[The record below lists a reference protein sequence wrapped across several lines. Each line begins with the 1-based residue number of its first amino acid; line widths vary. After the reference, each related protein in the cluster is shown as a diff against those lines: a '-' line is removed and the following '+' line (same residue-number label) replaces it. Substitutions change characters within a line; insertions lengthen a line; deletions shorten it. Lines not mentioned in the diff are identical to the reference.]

1 MLRKLTTKEFDEFF
15 NFFDNGKSVQNHT
28 YPIFD
33 SEFDDI
39 YTLSVN
45 GFDNLNN
52 LKFEIKDK
60 TWLYITIYFG
70 CKGHIAVLKYYLID
84 NIFISPFGRTK
95 IKDFITFYKNK
106 GLSFEYTGHIKGQ
119 VLYGSYFSKLLFSY
133 LESTDFYA

>member
-1 MLRKLTTKEFDEFF
+1 MIRKLTTKEFNDFF
-15 NFFDNGKSVQNHT
+15 NFFDDGKSAQNHT
-28 YPIFD
+28 YPIFA
-33 SEFDDI
+33 SKFDDI

-45 GFDNLNN
+45 GFEELSN

-70 CKGHIAVLKYYLID
+70 YRGYIGILKYYLID
-84 NIFISPFGRTK
+84 NIFLSPFGRTK

-119 VLYGSYFSKLLFSY
+119 VLYGSYFSKILSNH